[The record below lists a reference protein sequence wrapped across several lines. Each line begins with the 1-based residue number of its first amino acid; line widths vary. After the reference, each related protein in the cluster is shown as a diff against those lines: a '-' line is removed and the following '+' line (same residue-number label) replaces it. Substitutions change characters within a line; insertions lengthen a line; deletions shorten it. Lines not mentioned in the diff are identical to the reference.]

1 MRQVAWAHQVVVG
14 LPWGNSLSQA
24 AAASAASR
32 AQSIRAECGVHS
44 QPGAASHQRD
54 QRPPGSCLA
63 GQAPG
68 AASSDPSEV
77 ICQEL
82 SVWRSLVPLTR
93 SCHIKEWLV

>member
-44 QPGAASHQRD
+44 QPGAASHQSL
-54 QRPPGSCLA
+54 PGLPCLA
-63 GQAPG
+63 GKGPG
-68 AASSDPSEV
+68 AACSDPSEV